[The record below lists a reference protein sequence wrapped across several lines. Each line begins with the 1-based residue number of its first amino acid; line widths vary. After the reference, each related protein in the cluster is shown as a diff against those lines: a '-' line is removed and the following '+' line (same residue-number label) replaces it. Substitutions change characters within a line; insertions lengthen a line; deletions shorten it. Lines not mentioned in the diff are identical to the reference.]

1 MRAVKKVIVL
11 LSAVV
16 LGCACLFTVGCANE
30 ELLQKIDSLA
40 EKVETLE
47 GENISLTEK
56 LGELQTENEELA
68 EKLAKA
74 EEEQREHILETS
86 YQNMFVFDIWRPTSG
101 IRNNR
106 ITFNYPDSEISFE
119 CTVESGLLCGYRE
132 SANIETLVKTKT
144 CKSGDQISWHTTNN
158 GWLAHDFID
167 VLIKKGNTTLGYA
180 VIYIT
185 RLKDE
190 YHRFMFNAEV
200 LTAYC
205 PYKNGYIGD
214 LSSDE
219 LVRLRIAEAK
229 ETVAERNKDL
239 DAFMEEWQSKN

>member
-167 VLIKKGNTTLGYA
+167 VLDRKS
-180 VIYIT
+180 V
-185 RLKDE
+185 
-190 YHRFMFNAEV
+190 V
-200 LTAYC
+200 
-205 PYKNGYIGD
+205 
-214 LSSDE
+214 
-219 LVRLRIAEAK
+219 
-229 ETVAERNKDL
+229 
-239 DAFMEEWQSKN
+239 